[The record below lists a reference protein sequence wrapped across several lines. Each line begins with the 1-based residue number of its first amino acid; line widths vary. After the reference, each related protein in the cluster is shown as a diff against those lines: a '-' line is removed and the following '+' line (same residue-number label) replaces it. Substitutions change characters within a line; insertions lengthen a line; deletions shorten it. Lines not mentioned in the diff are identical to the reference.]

1 MTSVGKLIGRRWL
14 VSRLGLVGLGLLGI
28 GEGDP
33 DWTRG
38 VSEPS
43 DLKYILRLKSILVF
57 D

>member
-1 MTSVGKLIGRRWL
+1 M
-14 VSRLGLVGLGLLGI
+14 SRLGLVGLGLLGI

-33 DWTRG
+33 EWTRG

-43 DLKYILRLKSILVF
+43 DLKYILRLKNILVF